1 MGWFSANEVVAN
13 NTNNTE
19 VQTSV
24 EQILIAVSVVLIAII
39 VVTYFLVKTCNKI
52 LSSRVSTAARR
63 EVELNRLNNGTVR
76 V

>member
-1 MGWFSANEVVAN
+1 MGWFSADEVVAN

-39 VVTYFLVKTCNKI
+39 VVTYFLVKTCHKI